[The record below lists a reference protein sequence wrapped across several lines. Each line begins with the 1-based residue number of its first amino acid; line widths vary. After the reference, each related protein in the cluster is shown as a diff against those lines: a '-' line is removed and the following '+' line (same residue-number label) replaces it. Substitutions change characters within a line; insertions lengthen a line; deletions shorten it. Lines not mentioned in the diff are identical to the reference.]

1 MRLSIL
7 VFAVFL
13 AACTTTTMLD
23 LNKMEQAE
31 ETKTTFYIS
40 VEDGPSSELVKE
52 VGFTFCNT
60 SFVTV
65 IESVNTTSEWN
76 KLAKVTF
83 ENSKSKESLAILF
96 YLEETNGTLIPLVK
110 HSADD
115 FAEPLGMEFSLG
127 EKIASMVYLQSN
139 DFGISLEPARKIDSL
154 LSQSNGATRTEE
166 FEFSIL
172 ELDFVPDLI
181 KFKGISVNAVFDNIR
196 VNHDCSQST

>member
-1 MRLSIL
+1 M
-7 VFAVFL
+7 
-13 AACTTTTMLD
+13 
-23 LNKMEQAE
+23 
-31 ETKTTFYIS
+31 
-40 VEDGPSSELVKE
+40 
-52 VGFTFCNT
+52 
-60 SFVTV
+60 
-65 IESVNTTSEWN
+65 
-76 KLAKVTF
+76 AKVTF

-96 YLEETNGTLIPLVK
+96 YFEETNGTLNPLVK

-196 VNHDCSQST
+196 VNHDRSQST

>member
-1 MRLSIL
+1 MEVFLRLFIL
-7 VFAVFL
+7 VFAIFL
-13 AACTTTTMLD
+13 SACTTTTTLD
-23 LNKMEQAE
+23 LSEIEQPKEA
-31 ETKTTFYIS
+31 KTTFYIS

-52 VGFTFCNT
+52 VGYKFCNT
-60 SFVTV
+60 NFVTV
-65 IESVNTTSEWN
+65 IESVNPKSEWD

-83 ENSKSKESLAILF
+83 ENSKSKEQLSILF
-96 YLEETNGTLIPLVK
+96 YFEETNRTVMPLIK

-127 EKIASMVYLQSN
+127 EKITSMVYLDNN
-139 DFGISLEPARKIDSL
+139 DLGISLEPAQKIDAL
-154 LSQSNGATRTEE
+154 ISQTTGASRTEE

-196 VNHDCSQST
+196 INHDC

>member
-13 AACTTTTMLD
+13 AACTTTTTLD

-52 VGFTFCNT
+52 VGSTFCNT

-76 KLAKVTF
+76 KLVKVTF
-83 ENSKSKESLAILF
+83 ENSKSKENLAILF

-196 VNHDCSQST
+196 VNHDRSQST